1 MPYGFALLVV
11 AVMISGSP
19 VLAQGAGGSGG
30 SGAGAASGPSA
41 SGGGTNQSGA
51 QGNQQTNQNQQANS
65 NHQGTNGLA
74 NSAAQKATTGA
85 NTLPA
90 NQAPGAV
97 SAPGVGVGHSAN
109 GVPIG
114 QPGSGPGSPEHPL

>member
-1 MPYGFALLVV
+1 MSNKLAAVFVALIV
-11 AVMISGSP
+11 SGSP
-19 VLAQGAGGSGG
+19 VLAQGGGGGAGG
-30 SGAGAASGPSA
+30 SGAGAASA
-41 SGGGTNQSGA
+41 SSGGTSGGTNQSGS

-65 NHQGTNGLA
+65 NQQGVNP
-74 NSAAQKATTGA
+74 AAEKAKTGA

-90 NQAPGAV
+90 SEAPGAV

-114 QPGSGPGSPEHPL
+114 APGSGPGSPDHPL